1 MQEPGREYSPSSGS
15 GHYRYGFNGK
25 ENDNEVKGEGNQQ
38 DYGMRIYYPRL
49 GRFLSVDPIVK
60 SYPSLSPYQF
70 ASNRPIDG
78 VDMNGQEYL
87 NSSESKID
95 ITTSYIEFNGQKVI
109 SGAVY
114 LDLDKVSPT
123 TKSYVQNLPWSD
135 GELGSGA
142 SRIATFKHKDY
153 QVLMDR
159 ITASYKTLFRQP
171 DATDMSAKS
180 LEQPLLEIPRI
191 PSNKR
196 ELREME
202 NSKQFTVPSGGGGSP
217 VGDALVA
224 AVQLTSNIIE
234 YGHGKR
240 IENDYKAGI
249 NQLSSVQKAINDVQF
264 ALDNNLIAP
273 AYLNN
278 LTELANYLLDG
289 QEPKVSYMEK
299 NYKGDSVAR
308 EYTNNSL
315 LKTLQDIK
323 SNILKKKWEIAK
335 AKECSV
341 CK

>member
-1 MQEPGREYSPSSGS
+1 MLEPGRQYSPSTSSGL
-15 GHYRYGFNGK
+15 YRYGFNGK

-38 DYGMRIYYPRL
+38 DYGMRIYDPRL
-49 GRFLSVDPIVK
+49 GRFLSVDPFIK
-60 SYPSLSPYQF
+60 NYPGLTSYQF

-78 VDMNGQEYL
+78 IDLNGQEYL
-87 NSSESKID
+87 NASESKID
-95 ITTSYIEFNGQKVI
+95 ITVSYIEFNGEKVI
-109 SGAVY
+109 SGAVF

-123 TKSYVQNLPWSD
+123 TESYIENLPWPE

-159 ITASYKTLFRQP
+159 IAASYKAMYRQP
-171 DATDMSAKS
+171 DPTDMSAKS
-180 LEQPLLEIPRI
+180 LEQPQLEIPRI

-202 NSKQFTVPSGGGGSP
+202 KSKQFTVASGGGGSP

-224 AVQLTSNIIE
+224 AVQLTSDIIE
-234 YGHGKR
+234 YGHGRR
-240 IENDYKAGI
+240 IENDYKAAI
-249 NQLSSVQKAINDVQF
+249 SQLSSVQNAINDVQF

-289 QEPKVSYMEK
+289 QEPKVSYMDK
-299 NYKGDSVAR
+299 NDKGDTVAR
-308 EYTNNSL
+308 EYTDNSL

-323 SNILKKKWEIAK
+323 SNILKKKAEKAK
-335 AKECSV
+335 PKECSA
-341 CK
+341 CH